1 MGLLPNTEEKE
12 NSGGNF
18 LLQYLTFQPDALIP
32 DPLANLCLLR
42 HGCPQHR
49 EAELGT
55 NFGASFV
62 ENSDGKVQ
70 MYHTYPQF
78 FLGHR

>member
-1 MGLLPNTEEKE
+1 MGLLPNTDEKE
-12 NSGGNF
+12 NRGDHF

-32 DPLANLCLLR
+32 ELLTNLCPLR
-42 HGCPQHR
+42 PRCPQQR

-55 NFGASFV
+55 NFGASCV

-70 MYHTYPQF
+70 MYYTYLQF